1 MTHMPHDLPPALR
14 VSREAMAA
22 YRATAQRRW
31 EEEQQESAG
40 RRERAWQIARRAA
53 ALLKEQFG
61 AARVAAFGSLVHG
74 HWFSSASDIDLAA
87 WGVKTDDYFVA
98 VAKLQDLSPEFQID
112 LVAMEHCRP
121 ALRETIVREGEPL

>member
-14 VSREAMAA
+14 VSREAMAT

-40 RRERAWQIARRAA
+40 RRERAWQVARHAA

-61 AARVAAFGSLVHG
+61 ATRVVAFGSLVHG
-74 HWFSSASDIDLAA
+74 YWFSNASDVDLAA
-87 WGVKTDDYFVA
+87 WGVQADDYFVA
-98 VAKLQDLSPEFQID
+98 VARLQDLSPEFQID
-112 LVAMEHCRP
+112 LVAMERCKP
-121 ALRETIVREGEPL
+121 ALRETIDREGVPL